1 MSIPVIALCIYSL
14 VSTVWVIWTDARLRK
29 KDELF
34 DLYKQMTDEII
45 DRLRNGEESL

>member
-14 VSTVWVIWTDARLRK
+14 VSTVWVIWTDAKLKK

-34 DLYKQMTDEII
+34 ELYAKMTDEII
-45 DRLRNGEESL
+45 DRLRNGEES